1 MCSLCPYN
9 WTLHY
14 LLGSLPLP
22 MCLCLVISQFRRT
35 GRKSD
40 LPNQA
45 QINGTRPTLKI
56 TYSRKVI
63 HFEICLPQIPGHFL
77 SLLQP
82 TRNLTAISTIMVL
95 WLGFKCYDC
104 GHILVVCPVF
114 FVVVNFTWF
123 IFQIEMFWLL
133 LFWPF
138 IHSFHSKYKTYK
150 WLLGSRG
157 RWGLF

>member
-104 GHILVVCPVF
+104 GHILVVCPVLF
-114 FVVVNFTWF
+114 FCCCQFHMIYFPDRNVLVIVVLAF
-123 IFQIEMFWLL
+123 
-133 LFWPF
+133 
-138 IHSFHSKYKTYK
+138 HSFFSFKI
-150 WLLGSRG
+150 
-157 RWGLF
+157 